1 MTNDYQAAA
10 QWEQERLT
18 QRDDGGTSERCIYCY
33 QGKSQVDK
41 VHLHV
46 GIKYKLRCAH
56 DHSHDAL
63 HVLHNT
69 KYSQIETILNERSF
83 RYFIAK
89 KVRSFKL

>member
-1 MTNDYQAAA
+1 MTNDYQAAV

-18 QRDDGGTSERCIYCY
+18 QRDDGGQRTRCIYCY
-33 QGKSQVDK
+33 RGKSQVDK

-63 HVLHNT
+63 HVLHNI
-69 KYSQIETILNERSF
+69 KYSHSPANAQ
-83 RYFIAK
+83 AK
-89 KVRSFKL
+89 QFAEAFDFVWL